1 MVNKAKHY
9 TKQWSTKLSTTQS
22 NGQQSK
28 TLHKAMVN
36 KAKHRKLKVQLHEPT
51 RSCILTI
58 GKKNILFYYYLD
70 I

>member
-9 TKQWSTKLSTTQS
+9 TKQWSRKLSTTQS

-36 KAKHRKLKVQLHEPT
+36 TAKHYTKQWSTKLKTTQSNVQQ
-51 RSCILTI
+51 S
-58 GKKNILFYYYLD
+58 
-70 I
+70 